1 MLIAETSTRNWD
13 LIRSK
18 KRFWAVK
25 QFFVYIYMLVVVT
38 HILLHISFGESF
50 IRTGHAALLA
60 TL

>member
-1 MLIAETSTRNWD
+1 MIIAETLTKNWD
-13 LIRSK
+13 LIRFK

-25 QFFVYIYMLVVVT
+25 QFLVYIYMLVVVT

-50 IRTGHAALLA
+50 IRIGHAALMA